1 MQMVGLEAARIIFSI
16 FNCFFFFLT
25 YLLTRTFRY
34 CAFTMNYTTEE
45 YVDMIYCYGMARGNA
60 RAAERFYA
68 ELYPNRN
75 RHPSYH
81 TIIQCYRRARRTGI
95 LQRKQYERPVQRCA
109 DLDDEILRA
118 FEENPHNSTRR
129 VARTLG
135 VAQRTVWRIL
145 RENGLHSY
153 HYQRVQQL
161 LARDQIQRV
170 YFCGGIF
177 IFYFSS
183 YLWRVQCIIQ

>member
-129 VARTLG
+129 N
-135 VAQRTVWRIL
+135 
-145 RENGLHSY
+145 ES
-153 HYQRVQQL
+153 
-161 LARDQIQRV
+161 
-170 YFCGGIF
+170 
-177 IFYFSS
+177 SS
-183 YLWRVQCIIQ
+183 YLREIKFSVSTFVGVFSFFILVLIYGVFNV